1 VPRAFEVFKF
11 GSEEEDRAGEH
22 AANVGIGLDDVV
34 AVGPSS
40 SSPDPSSLVDEDS
53 SIITLF
59 RWPRHIPATSVSIRG
74 SFDGWKSEV
83 PLTRS
88 SDGSDWSTAIPL
100 PCGKVYFKF
109 IVDGRYVT
117 SPSEPVVNDEEGKF
131 NNLRVVH
138 ASARFHWPTSLL
150 GGEQVQVDL
159 SDAGFGCGGD
169 DAKLLTMRLVERRLS
184 AFSKTTSKSHE
195 LEVCRGRNLRC
206 VNLSLA
212 AKPARPRRHRT
223 NFNCSRTSP
232 YIYIYTSTT
241 HTHSSC
247 RMVGAKDKPNAGSIM
262 KTIRE
267 ATGASDQDIQLV
279 LKECNNDV
287 NEAVARLIDSTF
299 LLDWFFELANS
310 RRISRR
316 RAAIA
321 RRCSVHT
328 S

>member
-1 VPRAFEVFKF
+1 M
-11 GSEEEDRAGEH
+11 G
-22 AANVGIGLDDVV
+22 
-34 AVGPSS
+34 
-40 SSPDPSSLVDEDS
+40 
-53 SIITLF
+53 
-59 RWPRHIPATSVSIRG
+59 IRG

-100 PCGKVYFKF
+100 PCVKLYFKF

-131 NNLRVVH
+131 NNLRVH
-138 ASARFHWPTSLL
+138 
-150 GGEQVQVDL
+150 
-159 SDAGFGCGGD
+159 AGFGCGGD

-232 YIYIYTSTT
+232 YIYIYIPQQRIHTALAEWWERKTSRTPAP
-241 HTHSSC
+241 S
-247 RMVGAKDKPNAGSIM
+247 
-262 KTIRE
+262 
-267 ATGASDQDIQLV
+267 
-279 LKECNNDV
+279 
-287 NEAVARLIDSTF
+287 
-299 LLDWFFELANS
+299 
-310 RRISRR
+310 
-316 RAAIA
+316 
-321 RRCSVHT
+321 
-328 S
+328 